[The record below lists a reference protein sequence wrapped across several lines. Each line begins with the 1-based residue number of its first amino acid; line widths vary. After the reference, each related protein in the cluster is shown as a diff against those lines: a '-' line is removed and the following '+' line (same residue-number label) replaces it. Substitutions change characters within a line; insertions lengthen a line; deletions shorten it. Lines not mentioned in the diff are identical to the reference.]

1 MANNNTRHT
10 VWLSPE
16 AWDQVERR
24 YRKDNCSTKNEYIE
38 RAIRFYSGYLEAGS
52 DAAYLPRVLAELL
65 EGKLAALGDRIGRLL
80 FKLAVNDGMLTYL
93 AALDLDMDQPEL
105 DKLRVQCVS
114 DAKHTHGII
123 ELSDALASLREE

>member
-1 MANNNTRHT
+1 MRKNARNNGHFTTLLR
-10 VWLSPE
+10 
-16 AWDQVERR
+16 ERKKNDHER
-24 YRKDNCSTKNEYIE
+24 TKIQ
-38 RAIRFYSGYLEAGS
+38 AHKFV
-52 DAAYLPRVLAELL
+52 PRVLAELL

-123 ELSDALASLREE
+123 ELSDALASMREE